1 MRVSIIPEDGVI
13 YIDGRVVDGLDLSGI
28 RKEIHAVQWY
38 ETVGEVEIKDIAT
51 NKNIKNVEITD
62 LSEFQQYIDLA
73 LHKKADAE
81 ALKGA
86 TP

>member
-13 YIDGRVVDGLDLSGI
+13 VIDGHAIDGLDLSGI

-38 ETVGEVEIKDIAT
+38 ETAGDVEIKDAAT
-51 NKNIKNVEITD
+51 NKNIQNVEITD

-73 LHKKADAE
+73 LQKKAE
-81 ALKGA
+81 EKLQLENK
-86 TP
+86 